1 MTYCQVSDIQS
12 DFKDIV
18 FNTTS
23 SVTDTEVE
31 KFIQEEGAFINSMIC
46 SRYVVP
52 VIENDSPN
60 AFLVLKRIAIFLVA
74 DRVRHVLYVKTGR
87 DASDQDTK
95 GLRSLSRN
103 PRKDLEAIRDGKSK
117 LSDAVK
123 VQECIGFDVGTDQ
136 TCSENLFD
144 TTKQQW

>member
-1 MTYCQVSDIQS
+1 MSYCSVDDVRA

-18 FNTTS
+18 FNATS
-23 SVTDTEVE
+23 SVTQAEVE
-31 KFIQEEGAFINSMIC
+31 KFIAEESAFIDSMIC
-46 SRYVVP
+46 ARYIAP
-52 VIENDSPN
+52 VIEADSPN
-60 AFLVLKRIAIFLVA
+60 AFLVLKRICIFLVS

-95 GLRSLSRN
+95 GLRSLSRQ

-117 LSDAVK
+117 LVDAETVK
-123 VQECIGFDVGTDQ
+123 ECIGFDVGIER
-136 TCSENLFD
+136 TCDDSTFD